1 METNQR
7 HRANAARPAQGSLR
21 RSAHGIFAGLT
32 FAVLAALPSA
42 AGADPSREAVA
53 VRHLQSQMMVAAL
66 SCEMRGPYNTVVE
79 RFERELV
86 GHGKSLREYF
96 RQAHGD
102 RAQRELDRF
111 ITALANQASGDMIA
125 AGPGFCTRAGTMFEE
140 VLALPVSSL
149 GVYSVRRFDPD
160 GQSLPRVESAAAR

>member
-1 METNQR
+1 METNQPALAKR
-7 HRANAARPAQGSLR
+7 LSARNVV
-21 RSAHGIFAGLT
+21 AGGV
-32 FAVLAALPSA
+32 FAVLAALPIA
-42 AGADPSREAVA
+42 AQADSSREAVA
-53 VRHLQSQMMVAAL
+53 VRQLQSEMMVAAL
-66 SCEMRGPYNTVVE
+66 SCEMRGHYNTVVA

-86 GHGKSLREYF
+86 GHGKSLRQYF

-125 AGPGFCTRAGTMFEE
+125 TGSSYCSRAGSMFSE

-149 GVYSVRRFDPD
+149 GVYSTRRFDAD
-160 GQSLPRVESAAAR
+160 GTSLPQIESAAAQ